1 MDEIKELE
9 KTNESGETNEQQ
21 VRMDNDPK
29 PEEQY
34 TQYQEN
40 AYNQPQGNYY
50 TNPQENYNQNQGNYF
65 NQPQGNY
72 YNQPQGN
79 YYNQP
84 QGNYYNPNQGNYYN
98 QPQGNYNNGGQ
109 PAKKFSAPDFV
120 LWVVLGSFSTLCC
133 MPVGIVVIV
142 FSCLANN
149 SFQVGN
155 MEDYNSKM
163 NVAKITFAIGAIAS
177 VLFWIAYIC
186 FCIFVTMAEY

>member
-1 MDEIKELE
+1 MDETNELE
-9 KTNESGETNEQQ
+9 KINGLGETNEQQ
-21 VRMDNDPK
+21 VRMDNVPK
-29 PEEQY
+29 PEELY

-50 TNPQENYNQNQGNYF
+50 TSPQENYNQN
-65 NQPQGNY
+65 
-72 YNQPQGN
+72 QGN

-98 QPQGNYNNGGQ
+98 QPQGNYNNYGQ
-109 PAKKFSAPDFV
+109 PAKKFSAPNFV
-120 LWVVLGSFSTLCC
+120 FWVVIGSLSTLCC

-149 SFQVGN
+149 SYQVGN

-163 NVAKITFAIGAIAS
+163 NVAKITFAIGAIATAI
-177 VLFWIAYIC
+177 FWIAYIC
-186 FCIFVTMAEY
+186 FCIFVTMAGY